1 MASSSL
7 CVVIVRYWV
16 GCLGQNQSSG
26 LQNWIRVIKDIYV
39 NPLFATENGN
49 QLGVRLQSLEVVF
62 VVNLGAVRVQV
73 DSRHPRLAELL
84 HRLLL
89 QLSKAPGYDRLLDL
103 PGYVFDLD

>member
-1 MASSSL
+1 M
-7 CVVIVRYWV
+7 
-16 GCLGQNQSSG
+16 
-26 LQNWIRVIKDIYV
+26 IKDIYV